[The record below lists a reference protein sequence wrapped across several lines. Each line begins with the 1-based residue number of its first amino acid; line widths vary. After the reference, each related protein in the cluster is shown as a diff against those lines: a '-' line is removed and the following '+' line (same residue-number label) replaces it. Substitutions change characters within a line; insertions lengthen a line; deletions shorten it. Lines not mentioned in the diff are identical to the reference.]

1 MNTKFE
7 SIKNLYKSTT
17 MKKITVLLLSVA
29 MFAIACSNKT
39 NKSDKGEGA
48 ENATDPTVIENPS
61 TATEPEAAIN
71 PDSAPNI
78 AFEQDKVTLPTIIE
92 GESVEVV
99 FNYTNTGQSNLIL
112 SNVEPTC
119 GCTVADDEGWSK
131 EPLAPGEKG
140 KIKVVYNS
148 EGRGTGEVTK
158 SVVIRSNALAPNDVK
173 EVTFNLTVN
182 PKK

>member
-1 MNTKFE
+1 
-7 SIKNLYKSTT
+7 
-17 MKKITVLLLSVA
+17 MKKITLLLLSVA
-29 MFAIACSNKT
+29 MFAVACGDKT
-39 NKSDKGEGA
+39 AKDDKKTKNET
-48 ENATDPTVIENPS
+48 ENATDPSIIDNPS
-61 TATEPEAAIN
+61 TANEPAIN
-71 PDSAPNI
+71 PDKGPNI
-78 AFEQDKVTLPTIIE
+78 AFEQDKVTVPAITE

-99 FNYTNTGQSNLIL
+99 YKYTNSGKSNLIL

-131 EPLAPGEKG
+131 EPLAPGESA

-158 SVVIRSNALAPNDVK
+158 SIVIRSNALAPNDVK
-173 EVTFNLTVN
+173 EVTFSLTVN